1 MSALSAANRKPQIQ
15 SAKVVLVPERDD
27 LPGEE
32 DPHFGNDASDSKD
45 GMPEDADA
53 PDPVPAD
60 I

>member
-1 MSALSAANRKPQIQ
+1 MPNIPNPAIIPAILPSD
-15 SAKVVLVPERDD
+15 LVPERND

-53 PDPVPAD
+53 PDPVPTD